1 MERYLTNILIQ
12 SVVLIKLTNS
22 FAGITFKTISALQIQ
37 LLLYLQ
43 NLVRFVNPD
52 THQTSTVDDA
62 LHSFKWMFLRLV
74 LLERETN
81 RIMNAMKVCTT

>member
-12 SVVLIKLTNS
+12 SVVLTKLTNS
-22 FAGITFKTISALQIQ
+22 FTGIAFEIVSALQIQ
-37 LLLYLQ
+37 LVLYLQ

-62 LHSFKWMFLRLV
+62 LHSFK
-74 LLERETN
+74 
-81 RIMNAMKVCTT
+81 